1 MSEEDF
7 IQQAVNKGY
16 EESVNRWRKK
26 INYRIAEN
34 NRLRNIKKRRRKIE
48 RQCKRKARLHK

>member
-26 INYRIAEN
+26 IEYKIMMKNKK
-34 NRLRNIKKRRRKIE
+34 RNIKKRKNKLE
-48 RQCKRKARLHK
+48 RQNRRIGRLHK

>member
-34 NRLRNIKKRRRKIE
+34 NRLRNIKKTRRKIE
-48 RQCKRKARLHK
+48 RQNRKRARR

>member
-26 INYRIAEN
+26 INYRITEN
-34 NRLRNIKKRRRKIE
+34 NRLRNIKKTRRKIE
-48 RQCKRKARLHK
+48 RQNRKKARR

>member
-16 EESVNRWRKK
+16 EESVNRWRKR
-26 INYRIAEN
+26 INYRIAEI
-34 NRLRNIKKRRRKIE
+34 NRKRNIKKAHRKIE
-48 RQCKRKARLHK
+48 RQNRRRAHR

>member
-1 MSEEDF
+1 MTEEDF

-16 EESVNRWRKK
+16 EESMNRWRKR

-34 NRLRNIKKRRRKIE
+34 NRKRNIKKTRRKIE
-48 RQCKRKARLHK
+48 RQNRRRARR